1 MNKLIIPAIIGI
13 FGPAPGTVTANAAE
27 STTTS
32 FSVQILK
39 KKPKALKYGLK
50 HGLKK
55 GLKHGLKKGRINGGK
70 IVAAIL
76 SAAGP
81 AARQRFP
88 INKDVLSPVVRK
100 HI

>member
-13 FGPAPGTVTANAAE
+13 FGLAPGTVTANAAE
-27 STTTS
+27 STITS

-39 KKPKALKYGLK
+39 KKPKALK

-70 IVAAIL
+70 
-76 SAAGP
+76 
-81 AARQRFP
+81 
-88 INKDVLSPVVRK
+88 K
-100 HI
+100 

>member
-13 FGPAPGTVTANAAE
+13 FGLAPVTANAAE

-70 IVAAIL
+70 
-76 SAAGP
+76 
-81 AARQRFP
+81 
-88 INKDVLSPVVRK
+88 K
-100 HI
+100 

>member
-13 FGPAPGTVTANAAE
+13 FGLAE
-27 STTTS
+27 STTAS
-32 FSVQILK
+32 VSVQILK

-70 IVAAIL
+70 
-76 SAAGP
+76 
-81 AARQRFP
+81 
-88 INKDVLSPVVRK
+88 K
-100 HI
+100 

>member
-13 FGPAPGTVTANAAE
+13 FGLAPGTVTANAAE

-39 KKPKALKYGLK
+39 KKPKALK

-70 IVAAIL
+70 
-76 SAAGP
+76 
-81 AARQRFP
+81 
-88 INKDVLSPVVRK
+88 K
-100 HI
+100 

>member
-13 FGPAPGTVTANAAE
+13 FGLAPGTVTANAAE
-27 STTTS
+27 STTAS
-32 FSVQILK
+32 FSVQ

-70 IVAAIL
+70 
-76 SAAGP
+76 
-81 AARQRFP
+81 
-88 INKDVLSPVVRK
+88 K
-100 HI
+100 

>member
-13 FGPAPGTVTANAAE
+13 FGLAPGTFTANAAE
-27 STTTS
+27 STTAS

-50 HGLKK
+50 K

-70 IVAAIL
+70 
-76 SAAGP
+76 
-81 AARQRFP
+81 
-88 INKDVLSPVVRK
+88 K
-100 HI
+100 

>member
-13 FGPAPGTVTANAAE
+13 FGLAPGTVTANAAE

-70 IVAAIL
+70 NSRRHLICCRAC
-76 SAAGP
+76 SP
-81 AARQRFP
+81 AAFSHQ
-88 INKDVLSPVVRK
+88 
-100 HI
+100 